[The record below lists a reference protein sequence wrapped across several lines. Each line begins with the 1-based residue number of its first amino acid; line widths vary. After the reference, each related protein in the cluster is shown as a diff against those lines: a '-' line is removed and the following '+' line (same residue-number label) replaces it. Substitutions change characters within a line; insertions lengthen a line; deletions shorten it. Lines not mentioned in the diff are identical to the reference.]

1 MKKNT
6 EMTITHKRV
15 TLKKLAGWMTG
26 AGALLSSHST
36 SLWAQSLGSS
46 SGKVVKLMVGFP
58 AGQATDLVSRVM
70 AEKLSSFTGDNFI
83 IDNRPGQGGSL
94 ALSVLAKSPPN
105 GSVMMMA
112 HMSAL
117 ETNPHVYNSVAYD
130 TLKDF
135 EAVGLLGD
143 LPFVLVVNPSLP
155 IQNFKDFVQY
165 AKANPDKLNNASSGN
180 GTVSHLAME
189 ELKHRLGLKITHI
202 PYKGSVAGL
211 TDVISGNVSMAL
223 ETASAVRPH
232 VESGRLRAIA
242 SGAAKRLGGVFASVP
257 TFKEHG
263 MGDFTAV
270 TWLMLLVP
278 MGTPKSLMQSTF
290 TAMNTI
296 ATKPEVEDKLISL
309 GLQPR
314 FSNSPE
320 EAQAYLRSEY
330 AYWGEVVKRSNIEKE

>member
-1 MKKNT
+1 MKKNNNPT
-6 EMTITHKRV
+6 SSTKRD
-15 TLKKLAGWMTG
+15 TLKRLTLWISGTG
-26 AGALLSSHST
+26 AALGSQPA
-36 SLWAQSLGSS
+36 SLWAQTQPGASS
-46 SGKVVKLMVGFP
+46 KIVKLMVGFP

-70 AEKLSSFTGDNFI
+70 AEKMSALTGDNFI

-105 GSVMMMA
+105 GTVMMMA

-143 LPFVLVVNPSLP
+143 LPFVLVVNPNLP
-155 IQNFKDFVQY
+155 IQNFKDFVQF
-165 AKANPDKLNNASSGN
+165 ARANPDKLNNASSGN

-242 SGAAKRLGGVFASVP
+242 SGASKRLGGIFSNVP

-278 MGTPKSLMQSTF
+278 TGTPKSLVQATF
-290 TAMNTI
+290 TAMNSI

-314 FSNSPE
+314 FSNSPD